1 MVGIHVGIE
10 VDDQL
15 GGILSHIIASVN
27 IAVSAMNDMRESISA
42 SIDTSVIEGVRNEIS
57 QITAEIIVMNETLNN
72 PPAPEIEPSISWK
85 TDSMEVFN
93 GTGIERFRQEVQ
105 SADAMLQRLCGTQD
119 AIARRAFDANI
130 FPPEAFQNLNA
141 MAVRVDNIRDRIQQ
155 IESNPRNMG
164 TDTANAELERLR
176 SQLSTMAQE
185 QDKLNKAVQD
195 MDVSAANEAY
205 LKLNQTVMTTER
217 YLRDEVN
224 EQGRFNQEVKKG
236 VNVAERLQ
244 SMISSVVKKYV
255 GKEGIEKS
263 IEWIKDCTKEFNAQ
277 RSAELQLVTVLAN
290 TQGPGSVSQ
299 IPMETEITVDTSEAI
314 AEIND
319 LQNTANNVTVAVSAD
334 TQPINKAFDAITAK
348 ASEIQSR
355 GIYSDEA
362 MIAGAAEFSTHFTD
376 TKAIEMMM
384 DTLAD
389 YAMGMSG
396 GGEQSS
402 AAITNYAA
410 SLGKAMS
417 GSYDALTEKGL
428 KFTEAQKAII
438 EGTATQE
445 QIIATIGE
453 EYLNASRDVQAAAA
467 INSGIAASWG
477 GLYESMSNT
486 PEGKIIQ
493 MNNAW
498 SSMKGVIGGQLYP
511 FVILF
516 VDAITSH
523 WGTIQAVLDGIT
535 LGLQFMM
542 GLLSGLLNGAM
553 NFGQMIIDNWSW
565 ISPLIYGIVAALA
578 VYGTYL
584 AITNGIELAAAAA
597 QGALT
602 LVKMLA
608 VPVYAALTGTT
619 MAEAAA
625 QMELNS
631 AMYACPIVWIIILII
646 ALIALLVA
654 VCSWIANVTDVANSG
669 LGIIVGALKVAG
681 AFIHNLFAAV
691 FNMIIDIIVV
701 IWNRTAAFANFL
713 GNVFTDP
720 LGAIARLIFDLVDCA
735 LGLLQTLASAIDTLF
750 GSKLAG
756 AVQGWRD
763 DLGGWVDETFGKGKE
778 FTAKISG
785 EDLHINR
792 SEYGEAWEAGV
803 QLGDSIAEAI
813 DNFSLSDLFGVKDI
827 PDPEDYL
834 SGLGQEMED
843 SGISEDLNSI
853 VENTGAAKDSLDITQ
868 EELKYLRDIAEQEA
882 VNRFTTAEIKIDMT
896 GMRNTINNGDDID
909 GFITK
914 LTDSVNEAVYSMTEG
929 VHA

>member
-105 SADAMLQRLCGTQD
+105 SADAMLQRLCSTQD

-244 SMISSVVKKYV
+244 SMISDVVKKYV

-334 TQPINKAFDAITAK
+334 TQPINEAFDAITAK

-376 TKAIEMMM
+376 TKSIEMMM

-396 GGEQSS
+396 GGELDS

-417 GSYDALTEKGL
+417 GSYDALTEKSL

-523 WGTIQAVLDGIT
+523 WGTIQTVLDGIT

-542 GLLSGLLNGAM
+542 GILSGLLNGAM

-584 AITNGIELAAAAA
+584 AITKGGELAAAAA
-597 QGALT
+597 KGVLAL
-602 LVKMLA
+602 
-608 VPVYAALTGTT
+608 
-619 MAEAAA
+619 A
-625 QMELNS
+625 QKGLNS
-631 AMYACPIVWIIILII
+631 AMQACPIVWIIMLII
-646 ALIALLVA
+646 ALIAVIFA
-654 VCSWIANVTDVANSG
+654 VCNAIAKMTGVANSG

-681 AFIHNLFAAV
+681 AFIHNLLAAV

-713 GNVFTDP
+713 GNLFTDP

-735 LGLLQTLASAIDTLF
+735 LGLLQTLASAIDTIF
-750 GSKLAG
+750 GSKLAE

-813 DNFSLSDLFGVKDI
+813 DNFSLSDLFGAKDI

-843 SGISEDLNSI
+843 SSISEDLNSI
-853 VENTGAAKDSLDITQ
+853 VENTGATKDSLEITQ